1 MKNILIFLIY
11 YLGLDIIKQ
20 DIARFIS
27 LRDNGIPTMA
37 EDIFL
42 SNGASNAI
50 RVINKISYT
59 II

>member
-1 MKNILIFLIY
+1 MKNIWIFLIY

-20 DIARFIS
+20 DIAKFIS

-37 EDIFL
+37 DDIFL

-50 RVINKISYT
+50 RVINKIS
-59 II
+59 